1 MKKLFITIGA
11 LSLFSV
17 SYGQVNVNQ
26 SIPQKT
32 VLVTKNDKEKVQEF
46 HNQVKSK
53 IEKHRM
59 EMRAKKEALESQKEL
74 LKNEIRNQ
82 KANGKLTEE
91 QKITFKR
98 KIENIENQA
107 IQLKQEHIL
116 FLEKIDKEREDFF
129 KSIKNK

>member
-53 IEKHRM
+53 IEKHRI

-107 IQLKQEHIL
+107 IQLKQENIL

>member
-11 LSLFSV
+11 LSLLSV

-46 HNQVKSK
+46 HNQVKAK
-53 IEKHRM
+53 IEKHRI
-59 EMRAKKEALESQKEL
+59 EMKAKKEALESEKEL

-82 KANGKLTEE
+82 KTNGKLTEE

-98 KIENIENQA
+98 KIENIENQV
-107 IQLKQEHIL
+107 IQLKQENIL
-116 FLEKIDKEREDFF
+116 FLEKLDKEREDFF